1 MPSRAPATPSTSLD
15 GVRRLHLTR
24 QHLAGPSGTV
34 NRPEDLLKTIRDITC
49 LQLDPIRVVERNHLL
64 LLWSR
69 VGAFDQAL
77 LDTLLWEERSLFEYW
92 AYAASIVLT
101 EDYPIHAMLMRRYRS
116 KSTAGSQRRAT
127 WVRANEALR
136 REIMSRIRKEG
147 PLRGRDFENR
157 ADRRWESTGWTG
169 GRDVDQM
176 IHYLW
181 IQGRLMVTRRQ
192 GTEKWWDLSERVL
205 PDWTPRERL
214 TERAVVRRAAL
225 RSLRSLGVAR
235 PKDIEG
241 AFTVGRYPGLRDV
254 LAGLE
259 RDRTVIRIEV
269 HGPDGAVP
277 GEWLVLSDEMETLA
291 AMEGGGWAP
300 RTTLL
305 SPFDPVARGRAELL
319 FGFAHKM
326 EIYVPKANRRY
337 GYYVM
342 PILHGDRLIGRLD
355 PTMDRKSGRLT
366 INAVHAEPGAPSDA
380 ATGRAIRASVDDL
393 ARFLGAVEITF
404 AGGSGPAGWHRA
416 LGA

>member
-1 MPSRAPATPSTSLD
+1 
-15 GVRRLHLTR
+15 
-24 QHLAGPSGTV
+24 
-34 NRPEDLLKTIRDITC
+34 
-49 LQLDPIRVVERNHLL
+49 
-64 LLWSR
+64 
-69 VGAFDQAL
+69 
-77 LDTLLWEERSLFEYW
+77 
-92 AYAASIVLT
+92 
-101 EDYPIHAMLMRRYRS
+101 
-116 KSTAGSQRRAT
+116 
-127 WVRANEALR
+127 
-136 REIMSRIRKEG
+136 
-147 PLRGRDFENR
+147 
-157 ADRRWESTGWTG
+157 
-169 GRDVDQM
+169 
-176 IHYLW
+176 
-181 IQGRLMVTRRQ
+181 
-192 GTEKWWDLSERVL
+192 
-205 PDWTPRERL
+205 
-214 TERAVVRRAAL
+214 
-225 RSLRSLGVAR
+225 
-235 PKDIEG
+235 
-241 AFTVGRYPGLRDV
+241 V